1 MDRESPELIEREM
14 EQTRQSLTEKVS
26 LVEEKVVGQLQQAT
40 DTVQGTVD
48 SVQETVQTMKSAV
61 QETVQCV
68 TQSVQDSV
76 RSLAD
81 GLKETLDVRKHVQ
94 DRPLAMVGTAAAAGF
109 VTGLLVFRRPP
120 SAASLPAYTPMPA
133 ASYATTTAPT
143 RPGWL
148 SELLDMAGREVKKLA
163 EQALSQASASLK
175 RTVEQRVPKLIE
187 QALPAAAA
195 CATAADGATVH
206 GPHSGNG
213 ASYPAPRM

>member
-76 RSLAD
+76 RSLAA
-81 GLKETLDVRKHVQ
+81 GLKETLDVRQHVQ
-94 DRPLAMVGTAAAAGF
+94 QHPLAVVGTAAAAGF

-133 ASYATTTAPT
+133 ASYAAPTAPT

-148 SELLDMAGREVKKLA
+148 NDLLDMAGREVKRIA
-163 EQALSQASASLK
+163 EQALSQASASL
-175 RTVEQRVPKLIE
+175 RQTVEKGVPQLIE
-187 QALPAAAA
+187 RALPTGAA
-195 CATAADGATVH
+195 CATGADGATVH
-206 GPHSGNG
+206 GPHAGNG
-213 ASYPAPRM
+213 SSYPGARM